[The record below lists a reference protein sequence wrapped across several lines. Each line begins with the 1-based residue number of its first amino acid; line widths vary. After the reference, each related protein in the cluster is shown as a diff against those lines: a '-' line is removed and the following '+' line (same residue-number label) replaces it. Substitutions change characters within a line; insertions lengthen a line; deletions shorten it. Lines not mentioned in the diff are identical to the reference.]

1 MPPSTG
7 KGEPEPQKEEL
18 FLGINDSLLGKRKR
32 VDLVWSSLLV
42 LFKDPSTQRE

>member
-7 KGEPEPQKEEL
+7 KGEPEPQKEE
-18 FLGINDSLLGKRKR
+18 LGINDSLLGKRKR